1 MSDDMRQQLTIASD
15 KIGLDASSLVR
26 KLIQEWMDRRAEE
39 VKKEGQGVDAAGDAV
54 TEPGTKP

>member
-1 MSDDMRQQLTIASD
+1 MSDDMRQQLTIASA

-39 VKKEGQGVDAAGDAV
+39 VKKEGRDLGDAGDAV
-54 TEPGTKP
+54 TEPGAKP